1 MMTGRGLCLLWAVM
15 LSASFAPGRA
25 DLPEVIW
32 GEKIEVASAGGY
44 RGPWR
49 MNESDYAYV
58 DDPTVA
64 INAQG
69 VVAVVWAD
77 QGC

>member
-1 MMTGRGLCLLWAVM
+1 MMTVRGVFLLWVVL

-44 RGPWR
+44 RGPWH
-49 MNESDYAYV
+49 MNESLPWSIPRKPV
-58 DDPTVA
+58 
-64 INAQG
+64 G
-69 VVAVVWAD
+69 VLASHD
-77 QGC
+77 IP